1 MPAFLEG
8 GKAER
13 RWVVSG
19 RSSCTVQPAA
29 FSRES
34 VHFVFFLHFVL
45 FVYFVHFVHF
55 VQVRCTLEGGAVSVD
70 L

>member
-1 MPAFLEG
+1 M
-8 GKAER
+8 R

-34 VHFVFFLHFVL
+34 VHFVLFLHFVL
-45 FVYFVHFVHF
+45 FVYFLPF
-55 VQVRCTLEGGAVSVD
+55 VQVRCSWEGGAVSVD